1 MSGALIAVEFTEQHL
16 ALVQDFACGDESY
29 SASLPTGFARRP
41 SRRLAGAR
49 RSGSMSHPRRRSS
62 VTVRWR

>member
-29 SASLPTGFARRP
+29 ERE
-41 SRRLAGAR
+41 LADWIRTEAVAAVGRVR